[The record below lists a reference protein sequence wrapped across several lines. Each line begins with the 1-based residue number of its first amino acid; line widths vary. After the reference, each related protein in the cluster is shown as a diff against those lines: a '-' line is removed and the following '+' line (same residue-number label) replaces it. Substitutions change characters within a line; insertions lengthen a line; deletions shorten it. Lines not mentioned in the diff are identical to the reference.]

1 MKTSQLTKKKVGS
14 KINNIINISKYL
26 SKIISSESKK
36 SDSKNI
42 KIKAIGEYSETKLEK
57 QSRLLAKK
65 EMEIKTLKLKCEKL
79 QEENNKYLLQKNLFE
94 NMNKEDTSSNFPLKK
109 EIKELWEKFA
119 RIDIL
124 NNFIDFENEPEIIYH
139 IISELFLLSYKII
152 KEKSELKFKEILKIM
167 GIKNSS
173 VIIKDIELRFKHF
186 IKEHLKEIFKDL
198 QNNKYMHEYKEEIKN
213 IFKENILNNINNINK
228 EELYNIFCEILEQ
241 NEFNE
246 MIKDINDLILI
257 AQYNEP
263 SLYFNIV
270 QNTNERKI
278 TLIQIQNK
286 KNYIIPN
293 DSNNRNIK
301 YIIILNPPELKEGI
315 YYFKDLKKIVMPFNG
330 NNSNNS
336 TIKKEIDNSNK
347 VDILNNSITNHKL
360 INIISQKKDNHLTN
374 NKENKIE
381 TDKLLEPMI
390 MFTSR
395 ESKED
400 KNNDIKNLDIYKCPL
415 NKKIDNYWKTLNDE
429 NLNYFENFE
438 IKKEKD
444 KHFKIINISNEK
456 IKKNRITRRKKNSLT
471 LKDINNNMNRICSFN
486 SEEITKTD
494 VKKKLIESEYFREMK
509 NKNKLIHILKIP
521 NAIKNIYK
529 NSIKKSSR
537 RFSKGKCKSLNK
549 QNKYQNESKKY
560 MTKVINGNN
569 NCKNKIIKKHYK
581 AKKSNLFIEE
591 VFPHKELGQNYINN
605 DIKCKIKNFNIN
617 YINIDNSE
625 NILGERDSNIFTNSI
640 KIKYTKENNINKNN
654 FYYFP
659 IDEIQ
664 KIIDTNA
671 NRKKSKISKNIK
683 NINDEYNKI
692 INKNIINKNYVQK
705 KIEWIKKENSLI
717 LFERKNNSNNLVRK
731 AIIESNRI
739 KKIPSYYK
747 NKNRKTNFE
756 KYKVKNKINN
766 VNDIRKKRSTTVN
779 NFRDSSKINTT
790 INSAKKIGNNTS
802 ELIFKNQYYKNIRK
816 NFESKEKN
824 QIYIKLIKNRK
835 TNIKDYSERKISL
848 NNIKLGK
855 NIHKDIKETKNSKNN
870 SNNLISKR
878 KYKNKKSNNKSTSNI
893 LNNNLIN
900 KI

>member
-347 VDILNNSITNHKL
+347 VDSLNNSITNHKL

-395 ESKED
+395 E
-400 KNNDIKNLDIYKCPL
+400 
-415 NKKIDNYWKTLNDE
+415 
-429 NLNYFENFE
+429 
-438 IKKEKD
+438 
-444 KHFKIINISNEK
+444 
-456 IKKNRITRRKKNSLT
+456 
-471 LKDINNNMNRICSFN
+471 
-486 SEEITKTD
+486 
-494 VKKKLIESEYFREMK
+494 
-509 NKNKLIHILKIP
+509 
-521 NAIKNIYK
+521 
-529 NSIKKSSR
+529 
-537 RFSKGKCKSLNK
+537 
-549 QNKYQNESKKY
+549 
-560 MTKVINGNN
+560 
-569 NCKNKIIKKHYK
+569 
-581 AKKSNLFIEE
+581 
-591 VFPHKELGQNYINN
+591 
-605 DIKCKIKNFNIN
+605 
-617 YINIDNSE
+617 
-625 NILGERDSNIFTNSI
+625 
-640 KIKYTKENNINKNN
+640 
-654 FYYFP
+654 
-659 IDEIQ
+659 
-664 KIIDTNA
+664 
-671 NRKKSKISKNIK
+671 
-683 NINDEYNKI
+683 
-692 INKNIINKNYVQK
+692 
-705 KIEWIKKENSLI
+705 
-717 LFERKNNSNNLVRK
+717 
-731 AIIESNRI
+731 
-739 KKIPSYYK
+739 
-747 NKNRKTNFE
+747 
-756 KYKVKNKINN
+756 
-766 VNDIRKKRSTTVN
+766 
-779 NFRDSSKINTT
+779 
-790 INSAKKIGNNTS
+790 
-802 ELIFKNQYYKNIRK
+802 
-816 NFESKEKN
+816 
-824 QIYIKLIKNRK
+824 
-835 TNIKDYSERKISL
+835 
-848 NNIKLGK
+848 
-855 NIHKDIKETKNSKNN
+855 
-870 SNNLISKR
+870 
-878 KYKNKKSNNKSTSNI
+878 
-893 LNNNLIN
+893 
-900 KI
+900 